1 MTSTLLH
8 PLALRPIIP
17 AWLVVILALGL
28 LGLAAWFLIKRPRE
42 RLDWTVR
49 ALMVVAVAGILLRP
63 GIGESGTGSVVTD
76 MEILVVVDRTTSMS
90 AQDWNGSEA
99 RLEGV
104 KRDLTELTDQFPGAR
119 FSLITF
125 GRFTRTELPY
135 SSDSGAFLAVV
146 DTMSTEGAFDGAGSS
161 VSIAHDEMLETL
173 KRSAEKREDRQRMV
187 VFVSDGENRSEEH
200 PSELQSL
207 MRISYA
213 DFCLKKKKH
222 NNKT

>member
-1 MTSTLLH
+1 MLYCRGS
-8 PLALRPIIP
+8 AVG
-17 AWLVVILALGL
+17 LVGV
-28 LGLAAWFLIKRPRE
+28 AAWFLMKRPCGRVD
-42 RLDWTVR
+42 RSVR
-49 ALMVVAVAGILLRP
+49 ALMVVAGAGILLRA
-63 GIGESGTGSVVTD
+63 GIGKSGTGSVVTE

-161 VSIAHDEMLETL
+161 VSIANDEIG
-173 KRSAEKREDRQRMV
+173 RASWRERVCQY
-187 VFVSDGENRSEEH
+187 G
-200 PSELQSL
+200 
-207 MRISYA
+207 
-213 DFCLKKKKH
+213 
-222 NNKT
+222 

>member
-1 MTSTLLH
+1 
-8 PLALRPIIP
+8 
-17 AWLVVILALGL
+17 
-28 LGLAAWFLIKRPRE
+28 
-42 RLDWTVR
+42 
-49 ALMVVAVAGILLRP
+49 
-63 GIGESGTGSVVTD
+63 

-90 AQDWNGSEA
+90 AQDWNGSEG

-173 KRSAEKREDRQRMV
+173 KRSA
-187 VFVSDGENRSEEH
+187 RSEEH
-200 PSELQSL
+200 TSELQSL

-213 DFCLKKKKH
+213 VFCLKKKKKTH
-222 NNKT
+222 KANRNNHLK